1 GRPDA
6 RSRET
11 RWESG
16 GRPVVRASPSRERW
30 CVKAGAPPAAG
41 WAAGGPG
48 GAFRSASGDAGS
60 LYLRDEE
67 GECAASLVTGLQVE
81 VVRAGG
87 REDDLPERHDQASL
101 CRRPVRAARLDVR
114 MALDGQELAAGGIHQ
129 VGAERDPT
137 GEVPRPFD
145 DEYHGHL
152 LLHGR
157 EPGRVEL
164 VEYTDEVQLSVGPDA
179 GFVARYS
186 ENQFHGAGKMAVK
199 G

>member
-1 GRPDA
+1 MSSGNSRGVKPGCGMIPAVTIQGPGRGIGGRPDA

-67 GECAASLVTGLQVE
+67 GECAASLVPGLQVE

-87 REDDLPERHDQASL
+87 REDALPERHDQASL
-101 CRRPVRAARLDVR
+101 
-114 MALDGQELAAGGIHQ
+114 
-129 VGAERDPT
+129 
-137 GEVPRPFD
+137 
-145 DEYHGHL
+145 
-152 LLHGR
+152 
-157 EPGRVEL
+157 
-164 VEYTDEVQLSVGPDA
+164 
-179 GFVARYS
+179 
-186 ENQFHGAGKMAVK
+186 
-199 G
+199 